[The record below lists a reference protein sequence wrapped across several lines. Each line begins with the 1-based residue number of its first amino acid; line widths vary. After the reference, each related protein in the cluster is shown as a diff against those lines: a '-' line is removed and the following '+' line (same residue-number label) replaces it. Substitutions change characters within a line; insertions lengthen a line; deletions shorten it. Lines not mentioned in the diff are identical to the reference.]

1 LIEDED
7 TKTKLG
13 ALSDIANI
21 AKKQSRRDIVHDAL
35 IVAEEIEKGYI
46 QTNIQKFSDALYSFL
61 DDLDQAE
68 ANLYRYHTYHDLER
82 NAWSLLHI
90 EGLLKEEIADL
101 ARECFYIIRIR
112 KYDEITRRE
121 EDDFL
126 REFAER
132 LREMERRVYSSPQLL
147 EPAPAKCTIFFPK
160 PSVPAPAQYPE
171 IEAHAVARLKSVPEN
186 NQLLIGETSILEAG
200 ILKERPQ
207 VPGFETTPVNLP
219 DQNEVPIDITVYVEG
234 MTINPNWIQRF
245 TFYKKKESDKE
256 SDLVEFQLLPQTT
269 GKKQIR
275 VEFYYERHWLAKIT
289 FDVEVVEA
297 ERGVVSTSSSSL
309 ETTNI
314 RPPVHQNY
322 PVDMHIRIYPQGSR
336 YGAEISVPGQVQ
348 RIPIAMS
355 SHDLVVLNQH
365 LQERI
370 LAIASGKLVRHQPGL
385 LERAKTFFRKPV
397 QPATFCSTNPE
408 AKLRLL
414 AETGYYAF
422 KKVFSDPNVRVF
434 MKSIL
439 TLGTRISI
447 QITTEDFFL
456 PWELLYPVSLD
467 EPLSYQHFWGM
478 NYVISRIIV
487 RDFQPGCFVPPNIPI
502 DTIPRLGLLTYTKLP
517 GVSTGE
523 IPFFDR
529 LHSDNKLHLFK
540 LRSLD
545 PNKKQTEFKEFQAFW
560 SHELNLAHFAC
571 HAVYED
577 GAPDM
582 SHLMLSDEFPIT
594 LMDMEVYGVVTSNHP
609 LIVMNACE
617 TGNLNPLY
625 TSHFAAAFLKYGARG
640 VVATECAVP
649 DDFAARFAEQLY
661 TRLLAGKPLGE
672 SLLATRRY
680 FWKKHNDP
688 SGLLYSM
695 YAAPNIRLVRG

>member
-1 LIEDED
+1 MPTPEEIQKQQELLAVHRSTLAHYLEQEA
-7 TKTKLG
+7 
-13 ALSDIANI
+13 ALSAANT
-21 AKKQSRRDIVHDAL
+21 RP
-35 IVAEEIEKGYI
+35 EI
-46 QTNIQKFSDALYSFL
+46 
-61 DDLDQAE
+61 
-68 ANLYRYHTYHDLER
+68 
-82 NAWSLLHI
+82 SLGI
-90 EGLLKEEIADL
+90 RETRAEIA
-101 ARECFYIIRIR
+101 RIKAILR
-112 KYDEITRRE
+112 GWGVVV
-121 EDDFL
+121 EDHPDDGD
-126 REFAER
+126 
-132 LREMERRVYSSPQLL
+132 
-147 EPAPAKCTIFFPK
+147 EPAPP
-160 PSVPAPAQYPE
+160 PEPAAPINRPTGPVHQHFDDIIAGYKMSGDITATGISGTDVVIGHKAVVVVDRNMCIIGDKHYHGP
-171 IEAHAVARLKSVPEN
+171 HAVARLKNIPEN
-186 NQLLIGETSILEAG
+186 NQLLIEETCILEAG

-219 DQNEVPIDITVYVEG
+219 DHDEVPIDITVYVEG
-234 MTINPNWIQRF
+234 MTIKPNWIQRF
-245 TFYKKKESDKE
+245 TFYKKKESD
-256 SDLVEFQLLPQTT
+256 LVEFQLTPQTT

-297 ERGVVSTSSSSL
+297 EIGVVSTSSSSL

-529 LHSDNKLHLFK
+529 LHCDSKVQLFK